1 MTDDER
7 PSWDERAEQIDP
19 DGFGPMHFDRQGNPI
34 SLRRWAEL
42 RETPGYII
50 VGRTRISDFSELSTV
65 WLGIDHGFFSSFQ
78 PIIFESMYF
87 IEHDPVTHKG
97 ELMGTNWEYTSERE
111 GFLLA
116 RYSTEEQALAG
127 HDQLIEAC
135 KDGSWKEL

>member
-1 MTDDER
+1 MSFNTR
-7 PSWDERAEQIDP
+7 
-19 DGFGPMHFDRQGNPI
+19 GM
-34 SLRRWAEL
+34 SLLVEA
-42 RETPGYII
+42 
-50 VGRTRISDFSELSTV
+50 LSA
-65 WLGIDHGFFSSFQ
+65 IFSSFQ